1 MRNKLTNLESLVN
14 AKLGAMSAVFSD
26 WAGAVQRD
34 GFAYATLLGE
44 QSEYTDE
51 QVSELANQIWNGKVT
66 KEQLFS

>member
-1 MRNKLTNLESLVN
+1 MRNKMTNLEILVN

-51 QVSELANQIWNGKVT
+51 QVSELANKIWNGEVT
-66 KEQLFS
+66 KSELFG